1 MPDFR
6 VLQYPADLVL
16 FEKKPQYVYD
26 RNCKIIKLFILGH
39 GRAIFFLARVGL
51 GLALFALEPVWIANF
66 LTIIQLKMPFFVL
79 AGLGHSKSGPG

>member
-26 RNCKIIKLFILGH
+26 RNCKIIKLFILGLSW
-39 GRAIFFLARVGL
+39 ATFFMARVGL
-51 GLALFALEPVWIANF
+51 GLALFALEPV
-66 LTIIQLKMPFFVL
+66 
-79 AGLGHSKSGPG
+79 